1 MSSFSMDTRS
11 MSSSS
16 PVNSLVKNRLLKI
29 APDTDEPHVQF
40 IHTIDL
46 TVLDTMLHDSPDL
59 VIYRTEIWA
68 VWRPQVGCKKVWH
81 FLTQQLNCCTC
92 AVRCAGAL
100 SCWNKVV
107 TRHFAYR
114 WQQCNVIMTSWSSI
128 EAVSM
133 IYHQNFLFCNNN
145 EINTCN
151 ADLVSLKKCMRLHFF
166 KVVRQQTSICEVGN
180 SIMCL

>member
-1 MSSFSMDTRS
+1 MNKNVLECTGQRCRHDFGIKDVTVKQVTSNITDMDKINTVSSHAVLKMSSFSMDTRS

-100 SCWNKVV
+100 SCWKK
-107 TRHFAYR
+107 
-114 WQQCNVIMTSWSSI
+114 
-128 EAVSM
+128 
-133 IYHQNFLFCNNN
+133 
-145 EINTCN
+145 
-151 ADLVSLKKCMRLHFF
+151 SL
-166 KVVRQQTSICEVGN
+166 
-180 SIMCL
+180 